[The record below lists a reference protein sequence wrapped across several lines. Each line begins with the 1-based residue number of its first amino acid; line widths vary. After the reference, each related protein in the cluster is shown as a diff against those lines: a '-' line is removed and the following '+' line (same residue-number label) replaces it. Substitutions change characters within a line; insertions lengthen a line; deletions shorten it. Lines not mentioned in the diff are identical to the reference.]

1 MKRFFTSRV
10 WTVIFIA
17 ILIAVILA
25 VTSSLTGDT
34 GSGSLVEG
42 VLAPIRAGVSRLTDR
57 AEQLYNYM
65 FEYESLL
72 AENQRLKDQLSAI
85 EKEARQ
91 ADAISRENDRLRAL
105 LEFQALNP
113 EYDLVEGYII
123 SWSSN
128 DWSNSFTINRG
139 EDAGIEVGM
148 CAVTANGELVGLVD
162 EVGVNYSVIK
172 SVLDSSLEISATI
185 ASSGYNGMVKGGYID
200 GHQTL
205 LQMNYLPSAAIIRN
219 KEQVVTSGSTVYPR
233 GLIMGNIVD
242 AGFEETGIAK
252 YALLDPAAE
261 VNSLE
266 QVFIITEY
274 TTEAVSSSGTSAASS
289 GTTGETTAATEP
301 TTQTETSPDGGFG

>member
-1 MKRFFTSRV
+1 MKRFLTSRV

-25 VTSSLTGDT
+25 VTSSLTGDNT
-34 GSGSLVEG
+34 YGTAVQGI
-42 VLAPIRAGVSRLTDR
+42 LAPMRSGVSNLTDR
-57 AEQLYNYM
+57 AEQLYNYI

-72 AENQRLKDQLSAI
+72 AENQQLKDQLSQI

-128 DWSNSFTINRG
+128 DWSNNFTINRG
-139 EDAGIEVGM
+139 EDAGIEPGM

-162 EVGVNYSVIK
+162 EVGANYSVIK

-185 ASSGYNGMVKGGYID
+185 ASSGYNGIVKGGYASGLD
-200 GHQTL
+200 GYL
-205 LQMNYLPSAAIIRN
+205 RMNYLPSSSTIRN
-219 KEQVVTSGSTVYPR
+219 NDQVVTTGSTVYPR
-233 GLIMGNIVD
+233 DLVLGYVID
-242 AGFEETGIAK
+242 AGFDATGVAK
-252 YALLDPAAE
+252 YALLEPAASIS
-261 VNSLE
+261 SLE
-266 QVFIITEY
+266 QIFILTNYNI
-274 TTEAVSSSGTSAASS
+274 G
-289 GTTGETTAATEP
+289 
-301 TTQTETSPDGGFG
+301 

>member
-25 VTSSLTGDT
+25 VGGSLTGNRSA
-34 GSGSLVEG
+34 GSPVEG
-42 VLAPIRAGVSRLTDR
+42 FLAPMRSGVSHLTDR

-72 AENQRLKDQLSAI
+72 AENQRLKDQLSQI

-139 EDAGIEVGM
+139 EDADIQPGM
-148 CAVTANGELVGLVD
+148 CAITANGELVGLVD
-162 EVGVNYSVIK
+162 EVGINYAVIK

-185 ASSGYNGMVKGGYID
+185 ASSGYNGIVKGGYASGLD
-200 GHQTL
+200 GYL
-205 LQMNYLPSAAIIRN
+205 RMNYLPSSSTIRN
-219 KEQVVTSGSTVYPR
+219 NDQVITTGSTVYPR
-233 GLIMGNIVD
+233 DLVLGYVID
-242 AGFEETGIAK
+242 TGFDSTGVAK
-252 YALLDPAAE
+252 YALLEPAA
-261 VNSLE
+261 NISSLE
-266 QVFIITEY
+266 QVFILTNYSI
-274 TTEAVSSSGTSAASS
+274 G
-289 GTTGETTAATEP
+289 
-301 TTQTETSPDGGFG
+301 